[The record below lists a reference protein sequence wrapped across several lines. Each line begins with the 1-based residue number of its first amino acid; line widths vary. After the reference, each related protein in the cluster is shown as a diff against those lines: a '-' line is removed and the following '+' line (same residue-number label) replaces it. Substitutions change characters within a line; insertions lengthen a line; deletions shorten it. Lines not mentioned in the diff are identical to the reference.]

1 MLNRKITRTLLDW
14 KQKSDRK
21 SLVISGARQ
30 IGKTYS
36 VRAFAK
42 EYYNSFVELNFIEHP
57 EYKTIFEGSLD
68 IDTLL
73 LNLSLYV
80 TGAKL
85 IPEKTLILLDEVQE
99 CPQAVTSLKFWTQ
112 DKRYDV
118 IATGSG
124 LGMNYRQ
131 ESSYPVGNVE
141 YINMHSLDFEEF
153 LWANGVSEDVI
164 DKVRECFDKKV
175 PVPHALHV
183 KLLEYLQRY
192 MVIGGMP
199 EVVNTYIETYNLKNV
214 DDVQRRLYRD
224 YIVDIAHYAAPDIQ
238 IKAEKC
244 YRSIPAQLTKE
255 NHKFQYSQ
263 VESKGTAPK
272 FGNSLDWLVNAY
284 MLMPVYNV
292 KRIEYPL
299 ESYKEDNN
307 FRMYPTDIGLL
318 MAGFDFGLKK
328 ALIEDAAIE
337 EKSTN
342 IMLGTAKGGLY
353 EALVA
358 DMLIKKNPDKLYFYK
373 DTKSTMEIEFL
384 IMNEDGV
391 IPIEV
396 KAGRKKAN
404 SLGQLLESGRCRYG
418 YKLASQNVGVA
429 GNKITLPLYMLMF
442 GL

>member
-1 MLNRKITRTLLDW
+1 MLERKVMRTLLEW
-14 KQKSDRK
+14 KQKSKRK

-36 VRAFAK
+36 VRAFG
-42 EYYNSFVELNFIEHP
+42 ETYYDSFIELNFIENP
-57 EYKTIFEGSLD
+57 EYKTIFESGLD
-68 IDTLL
+68 VDALL
-73 LNLSLYV
+73 LNMSLYI

-85 IPEKTLILLDEVQE
+85 IPGRTLILLDEVQE

-112 DKRYDV
+112 DSRYDV

-153 LWANGVSEDVI
+153 LWANGVSADVI
-164 DKVRECFDKKV
+164 NKVQECFDKKTTV
-175 PVPHALHV
+175 PQALHV

-199 EVVNTYIETYNLKNV
+199 EVVNTYIETNNLKEV
-214 DDVQRRLYRD
+214 DGVQRRLYRD

-272 FGNSLDWLVNAY
+272 FGSSLDWLVNAY

-299 ESYKEDNN
+299 ESYKEENN

-337 EKSTN
+337 EKSRN

-353 EALVA
+353 EALAA
-358 DMLIKKNPDKLYFYK
+358 DMLIKKNIDKLYFFK
-373 DTKSTMEIEFL
+373 DGKSTMEIEFL
-384 IMNEDGV
+384 IMNEDGIV
-391 IPIEV
+391 PIEV

-404 SLGQLLESGRCRYG
+404 SLKQLLDSGRCKYG
-418 YKLASQNVGVA
+418 YKLASQNVGVTE
-429 GNKITLPLYMLMF
+429 NKITLPLYMLMF
-442 GL
+442 DL

>member
-1 MLNRKITRTLLDW
+1 MLARKVTKTLLDW
-14 KQKSDRK
+14 KIRNNRK

-42 EYYNSFVELNFIEHP
+42 EYYDSFVELNFIEHP
-57 EYKTIFEGSLD
+57 EYKMIFEGGLD
-68 IDTLL
+68 VNTLL
-73 LNLSLYV
+73 LNLSVYI
-80 TGAKL
+80 TDAKL
-85 IPEKTLILLDEVQE
+85 VPGKTLILLDEVQE
-99 CPQAVTSLKFWTQ
+99 CSEAVTSLKFWTQ
-112 DKRYDV
+112 DDRYDV

-141 YINMHSLDFEEF
+141 YIDMHSLDFEEF
-153 LWANGVSEDVI
+153 LWANGVSTDVV
-164 DKVRECFDKKV
+164 DRVRECFEKRI
-175 PVPHALHV
+175 PVPQALHV
-183 KLLEYLQRY
+183 KLMEYLRRY

-199 EVVNTYIETYNLKNV
+199 EVVNTYIETNNLKAV
-214 DDVQRRLYRD
+214 DEIQRRLYRD
-224 YIVDIAHYAAPDIQ
+224 YIVDIAHFASPEIQ

-244 YRSIPAQLTKE
+244 YRSIPSQLMKE

-284 MLMPVYNV
+284 MLKPIYNV

-307 FRMYPTDIGLL
+307 FRMYKTDIGLL

-328 ALIEDAAIE
+328 ALMEDGAME
-337 EKSTN
+337 DKSTN

-358 DMLIKKNPDKLYFYK
+358 DFLIKKNIEKLYFYK
-373 DTKSTMEIEFL
+373 DIKSTMEIEFL
-384 IMNEDGV
+384 ITNADGV

-404 SLGQLLESGRCRYG
+404 SLGQLLQSGRCKYG
-418 YKLASQNVGVA
+418 YKLASQNVGVSE
-429 GNKITLPLYMLMF
+429 NKITLPLYMLMF
-442 GL
+442 DL

>member
-1 MLNRKITRTLLDW
+1 MLTRKVMNKLLAW
-14 KQKSDRK
+14 KGRQNRK

-30 IGKTYS
+30 IGKTYI
-36 VRAFAK
+36 VRAFAQA
-42 EYYNSFVELNFIEHP
+42 YYESFLELNFIENP
-57 EYKTIFEGSLD
+57 EYKTIFAGGLD
-68 IDTLL
+68 VDSLL
-73 LNLSLYV
+73 LNLSLYIPD
-80 TGAKL
+80 AKF
-85 IPEKTLILLDEVQE
+85 IPNKTLILLDEVQE
-99 CPQAVTSLKFWTQ
+99 CPEAMTSLKFWTQ
-112 DKRYDV
+112 DGRYDV

-141 YINMHSLDFEEF
+141 YMNMYSLDFEEF
-153 LWANGVSEDVI
+153 LWANGVSEDI
-164 DKVRECFDKKV
+164 IGKVRECFEKRM
-175 PVPHALHV
+175 PVPQALHV
-183 KLLEYLQRY
+183 KLLEHLRRY

-199 EVVNTYIETYNLKNV
+199 EAVTTYIETKNLKAV

-224 YIVDIAHYAAPDIQ
+224 YIVDIAHYASPEIQ

-244 YRSIPAQLTKE
+244 YRSVPAQLTKE

-284 MLMPVYNV
+284 MLKPVYNV

-299 ESYKEDNN
+299 EAYKEDNN
-307 FRMYPTDIGLL
+307 FRMYKSDIGLL

-328 ALIEDAAIE
+328 ALIEDGAME
-337 EKSTN
+337 DKSTN
-342 IMLGTAKGGLY
+342 IMLGVAKGGLY
-353 EALVA
+353 ESLAA
-358 DMLIKKNPDKLYFYK
+358 DFLIKKDIENIYFYK
-373 DTKSTMEIEFL
+373 DVKSTMEIEFL

-404 SLGQLLESGRCRYG
+404 SLSRILESGVCRYG

-429 GNKITLPLYMLMF
+429 GNKITMPLYMLMF
-442 GL
+442 DL

>member
-1 MLNRKITRTLLDW
+1 MLARKVTKTLLDW
-14 KQKSDRK
+14 KSRNNRK

-42 EYYNSFVELNFIEHP
+42 EYYDSFVELNFIEHP
-57 EYKTIFEGSLD
+57 EYKMIFEGGLD
-68 IDTLL
+68 VNTLL
-73 LNLSLYV
+73 LNLSVYI
-80 TGAKL
+80 TDAKL
-85 IPEKTLILLDEVQE
+85 VPGKTLILLDEVQE
-99 CPQAVTSLKFWTQ
+99 CSEAVTSLKFWTQ
-112 DKRYDV
+112 DDRYDV

-141 YINMHSLDFEEF
+141 YIDMHSLDFEEF
-153 LWANGVSEDVI
+153 LWANGVSTDVV
-164 DKVRECFDKKV
+164 DRVRECFEKRI
-175 PVPHALHV
+175 PVPQALHV
-183 KLLEYLQRY
+183 KLMEYLRRY

-199 EVVNTYIETYNLKNV
+199 EVVNTYIETNNLKAV
-214 DDVQRRLYRD
+214 DEIQRRLYRD
-224 YIVDIAHYAAPDIQ
+224 YIVDIAHFASPEIQ

-244 YRSIPAQLTKE
+244 YRSIPSQLMKE

-284 MLMPVYNV
+284 MLKPIYNV

-307 FRMYPTDIGLL
+307 FRMYKTDIGLL

-328 ALIEDAAIE
+328 ALMEDGAME
-337 EKSTN
+337 DKSTN

-358 DMLIKKNPDKLYFYK
+358 DFLIKKNIEKLYFYK
-373 DTKSTMEIEFL
+373 DIKSTMEIEFL
-384 IMNEDGV
+384 ITNADGV

-404 SLGQLLESGRCRYG
+404 SLGQLLQSGRCKYG
-418 YKLASQNVGVA
+418 YKLASQNVGVSE
-429 GNKITLPLYMLMF
+429 NKITLPLYMLMF
-442 GL
+442 DL